1 MAKKQKT
8 SVVVD
13 TLTLPKKS
21 IAVDKDLFYTK
32 DQYTKILQNTLSLI
46 NSCKIPEDCQ
56 HLYGIYY
63 NAFAGLVRS
72 GALVSRETGIDGT
85 PDLNIQIGDENY
97 RCPESVVVA
106 LFGKEAEYLIHPWKD
121 EFSSYFDGNPFM
133 VIPDGSVPEVSS
145 PVPTVDNTA
154 AVNAA
159 IKSTEASMKKQITEL
174 ENKIKKLTA
183 ENAKLSKMSKD
194 VSSAPVNE
202 NTYEDEYR
210 EAVSSLQESQRT
222 IKSLEKEIRNITADR
237 DRLQAEQDKA
247 NEEKNTYVYD
257 PNYDHYYS
265 DVLPKLIDSIE
276 FTHTDLIINNFC
288 IALSAIGI
296 VLSAIFIL

>member
-1 MAKKQKT
+1 MAKKQKAP
-8 SVVVD
+8 VVE
-13 TLTLPKKS
+13 TLALPKKS
-21 IAVDKDLFYTK
+21 ITVDKDLFYTK
-32 DQYTKILQNTLSLI
+32 DQYTKILQNSLSLI
-46 NSCKIPEDCQ
+46 NSCKDPKDCQ

-72 GALVSRETGIDGT
+72 GALVSRITGVDGT
-85 PDLNIQIGDENY
+85 PDLNIQIGDDNY
-97 RCPESVVVA
+97 HCPESVIVA

-133 VIPDGSVPEVSS
+133 VMPDDSASESS
-145 PVPTVDNTA
+145 SSAPMIDNTA

-159 IKSTEASMKKQITEL
+159 IKSTEASMNKQITEL
-174 ENKIKKLTA
+174 ENKIKRLTA

-194 VSSAPVNE
+194 VPAAPVNE
-202 NTYEDEYR
+202 NTYEDKYR
-210 EAVSSLQESQRT
+210 EAVTTLQESQRAV
-222 IKSLEKEIRNITADR
+222 KSLEKEIRNITADR

-288 IALSAIGI
+288 IALSVIGI